1 MTHSR
6 NISRRSFTLIAGAAG
21 LASLVRAQR
30 KIPIA
35 VQLYSVRTLCAA
47 DMPGTIAGVA
57 KLGYQAVE
65 FAGYYG
71 HTATELRKML
81 DDSGLKCCGTHL
93 HIDALLVD
101 SLQKTIEFNKVIGNP
116 TLIVPGLPKNYT
128 ESQAAWK
135 HTAQIFNN
143 ISEKAE
149 TQGMRVGYHNHT
161 AEFESLEGEKPF
173 DIFFGNTRKEVV
185 MQLDIGHAVGG
196 GADPVAL
203 LKRYPGRAKSV
214 HVKEHSATKHDALI
228 GDGEVKWQDVLTAC
242 ETIGGTEWYI
252 IEEETGA
259 YPGVEGIEQSLKRLH
274 SLGR

>member
-1 MTHSR
+1 MTDSR
-6 NISRRSFTLIAGAAG
+6 KISRRSFTFIAGAGLAG
-21 LASLVRAQR
+21 LLQAQK

-35 VQLYSVRTLCAA
+35 VQLYSVRTLCAT
-47 DMPGTIAGVA
+47 DLPGTIAGVA

-71 HTATELRKML
+71 HTAAELRKML
-81 DDSGLKCCGTHL
+81 ADNGLRCCGTHL
-93 HIDALLVD
+93 HIDALLGD
-101 SLQKTIEFNKVIGNP
+101 SLEKTIEFNKGLSNP

-128 ESQAAWK
+128 GSVAGWK
-135 HTAQIFNN
+135 QTAQVFNQ

-149 TQGMRVGYHNHT
+149 AQGMRVGYHNHT
-161 AEFESLEGEKPF
+161 AEFQSLEGQKPF

-185 MQLDIGHAVGG
+185 MQLDIGHAAGG
-196 GADPVAL
+196 GADPVSL
-203 LKRYPGRAKSV
+203 LKRYPGRARSV
-214 HVKEHSATKHDALI
+214 HVKEYSATKHDALI

-242 ETIGGTEWYI
+242 ETVGGTEWYI

-259 YPGVEGIEQSLKRLH
+259 YPGLEGIAQSLKRLH

>member
-1 MTHSR
+1 MTDSR
-6 NISRRSFTLIAGAAG
+6 KISRRSFTLIAGAG
-21 LASLVRAQR
+21 LTGLVRAQR

-47 DMPGTIAGVA
+47 DLPGTIVGVA
-57 KLGYQAVE
+57 KLGYQGVE

-71 HTATELRKML
+71 RTAAELRKML
-81 DDSGLKCCGTHL
+81 DDNGLRCCGTHL
-93 HIDALLVD
+93 HIDALLGD
-101 SLQKTIEFNKVIGNP
+101 SVEKTIEFNKAIGNP

-128 ESQAAWK
+128 DSVAAWK
-135 HTAQIFNN
+135 QTAQVFNQ

-149 TQGMRVGYHNHT
+149 AQGMRVGYHNHT
-161 AEFESLEGEKPF
+161 AEFQSLQGESPF

-185 MQLDIGHAVGG
+185 MQLDIGHAAGG
-196 GADPVAL
+196 GADPVSL

-214 HVKEHSATKHDALI
+214 HVKEYSATSHNALI

-242 ETIGGTEWYI
+242 ETAGGTEWYI

-259 YPGVEGIEQSLKRLH
+259 YPGLEGIAQSLKRLH
-274 SLGR
+274 SFGR